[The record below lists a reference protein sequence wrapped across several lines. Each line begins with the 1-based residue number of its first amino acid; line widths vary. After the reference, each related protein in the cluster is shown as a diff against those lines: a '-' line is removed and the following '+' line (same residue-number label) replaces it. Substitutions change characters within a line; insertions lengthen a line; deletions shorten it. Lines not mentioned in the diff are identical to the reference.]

1 LLAGL
6 DCATTSGL
14 ALWNEGKIVRAE
26 SYRADGANDAEVFTD
41 FRRWLIGILK
51 VNGVVAMAVEEPL
64 RSDIRRRNLDGTD
77 TALTN
82 MRTYLRLYGL
92 RGHAIQVCHAAG
104 VKCVEVNQSTWRKS
118 FTGNGHASKD
128 DTLALARHLVPGL
141 KSKDAAEAVGIV
153 WHLAGEMR
161 MQGKTRGAA

>member
-1 LLAGL
+1 MLAGL

-14 ALWNEGKIVRAE
+14 ALFHEGKIVRAE
-26 SYRADGANDAEVFTD
+26 VYRAEGNSDGEVFTD
-41 FRRWLIGILK
+41 FRRWLIGIIK
-51 VNGVVAMAVEEPL
+51 VNGVTALAIEEPL
-64 RSDIRRRNLDGTD
+64 RSDIRRRNLDGTE

-92 RGHAIQVCHAAG
+92 RAHAVQICDAFG
-104 VKCVEVNQSTWRKS
+104 FKPVEVNQSTWRKS
-118 FTGNGHASKD
+118 FTGNGRATKD

-153 WHLAGEMR
+153 WHLAGMLR
-161 MQGKTRGAA
+161 RRAA